1 MDACRQP
8 RFLYRI
14 ALRRGR
20 GFESRR
26 MRHIRYSFRAPSK
39 RSAKARSL
47 RAFAFLQVRPPDRI
61 ACQQTA
67 GRRKLNPPRGITGPP
82 QPDLTLVLDASVG
95 RSVNL
100 FTEPAG
106 QLNFN
111 ASLRSRHAH
120 LAPTHDFKEEIACQ
134 CAITPSFRSSPP
146 CCSPVAPATTDST
159 MTTIARWVIRKP

>member
-1 MDACRQP
+1 VGSNPAGCAILDS
-8 RFLYRI
+8 RF
-14 ALRRGR
+14 
-20 GFESRR
+20 EP
-26 MRHIRYSFRAPSK
+26 PSK

-47 RAFAFLQVRPPDRI
+47 RAFAFLRVRPPDRI

-67 GRRKLNPPRGITGPP
+67 GRRKLNLPRGITGPP
-82 QPDLTLVLDASVG
+82 QPDLTLVLDASAG
-95 RSVNL
+95 RSVNR

-111 ASLRSRHAH
+111 ASLRSRYAH

-146 CCSPVAPATTDST
+146 RCSPVAPATTDST